1 MKARFQV
8 FGLESVPGGAAQFHK
23 DFDAVDPVIQKLV
36 KISGVKAE

>member
-1 MKARFQV
+1 
-8 FGLESVPGGAAQFHK
+8 VPGGAAQFHK